1 MSETLNIGD
10 TLRKW
15 LGESK
20 DSKEFEERYAKAQQ
34 ILDKTSGK
42 AELTLEQPSVEQS
55 RAVRDLDI
63 EFQGKADHL
72 TNQRAEAALGR
83 IKAGTEHLGQVGVDS
98 YAGKAKAA
106 ADQNLRVLQPGY
118 AELEAGR
125 QMNSD
130 DYRYMLDKEYADR
143 AATRESNTALRNRGD
158 IFNMIKTLGLGG
170 AILLSK

>member
-1 MSETLNIGD
+1 MAETVNLFTELKNWIGE
-10 TLRKW
+10 
-15 LGESK
+15 GK
-20 DSKEFEERYAKAQQ
+20 DSTEREKRYKEALEMIEKNG
-34 ILDKTSGK
+34 GK

-55 RAVRDLDI
+55 RAIRDLEI
-63 EFQGKADHL
+63 EFQGKADQL

-83 IKAGTEHLGQVGVDS
+83 LKAGTEHLGQVGVDS

-106 ADQNLRVLQPGY
+106 ADQNLRMLQPGY